1 MKKALSLVALFFMSM
16 TMMAETVKIDFTETP
31 AVKSKDKIVWTV
43 GNVTFT
49 VTKGTST
56 YDIMDKAESDNYCLT
71 MYKDQVMTISTTD
84 GTAINKVEF
93 QNAGCHPTFYMPSF
107 SSLQNCTLEYV
118 YRVATLTATDGNPT
132 SFVGIL
138 QGGFINS
145 GVPPTIYCHVVAAD
159 VELGGSTSGEITE
172 PTDSIGGGSGD
183 IIIPS
188 DSIPGGIDPDPDG
201 WEVTDS
207 TGVVTPGEPESVNL
221 EAYRKL
227 YLDFLNYYYDHV
239 RNHHIATW
247 LYNYVERECDR
258 LDDHFENQEACDN
271 LYAYLLEKFNI
282 IREMVGDTPYNGT
295 SYKPQNFNT
304 EKLDALAIHAE
315 AYYDKIHVSHTG
327 PAYNLSDALRDAL
340 LATYEI
346 KTQADIE
353 RIYAKLLEEYND
365 VRRRCGDKPYG
376 EEEDEEPDSDNPDY
390 ANLNSAI
397 RRSGWFIEDLQADS
411 KYADIMAELQTA
423 LDEAKK
429 ALDSKKQ
436 SVIDAAAQA
445 LEDALLK
452 AQNAKKEMDKEP
464 EEESEEGTP
473 MAPIAPDLAQYTH
486 KVMVHGSPWGVSGLN
501 MIMLRD
507 KQGRLVQ
514 TMTVEARNGGREE
527 VLVDSVRTYTYT
539 DTKMIEKLSVP
550 EYDSDDN
557 LTLIPMSHKETT
569 YYKMANGGH
578 REVCIDMREDEGT
591 LTPIRKEETIFDAQG
606 RKVSYKHYTLW
617 NGEQLEYY
625 YDYTYDEDG
634 GFYTKGKNDWG
645 ENVHTYTCYDKN
657 GNQTYKT
664 DYMGLYV
671 YSWDEQNHAQGYTLY
686 RNYNVEDNTCT
697 AIDESRQYK
706 ITETY
711 DDGRTKTMKTSTGNT
726 KTYVYVD
733 NQETETV
740 NEDGRTTTY
749 VRTFDA
755 DGRLLKMEKNN
766 TALISDFE
774 WSNIDADKVL
784 GGVSTVDENMNWQI
798 SKGTTHWT
806 SDKSLQSSRRRYTFE
821 GFADDDMF
829 TYNIVP
835 LSLLPAETTE
845 TGITIPVGASGDQVV
860 MEADGEIYLLDKG
873 GKKRYSCKVADKN
886 VSVEGGKIIITDWTP
901 VSEGAS
907 AIRHKAPSKLDLEDG
922 EYSIYIPENVVK
934 VNDEPMQEIF
944 TAITV
949 ENDETTGLTV
959 LTPAATDNG
968 YVYNLQGQRV
978 QNPTHGQIVII
989 KGRKVLR

>member
-1 MKKALSLVALFFMSM
+1 MRKALSLIALFFMSM

-56 YDIMDKAESDNYCLT
+56 YDIMDEAESDNYCLT
-71 MYKDQVMTISTTD
+71 MYKNQVMTISTTD
-84 GTAINKVEF
+84 GTTINKVEF
-93 QNAGCHPTFYMPSF
+93 QNAGCHPTFYIPSF

-138 QGGFINS
+138 EGGYLNPS
-145 GVPPTIYCHVVAAD
+145 EPIYNCCHVEAAN
-159 VELGGSTSGEITE
+159 VELGGSTSGDITE

-183 IIIPS
+183 IIIPG

-201 WEVTDS
+201 WEATDS
-207 TGVVTPGEPESVNL
+207 TGVVTPSEPGSVNS
-221 EAYRKL
+221 EAYRQL
-227 YLDFLNYYYDHV
+227 YLDYLNYYYDHV

-258 LDDHFENQEACDN
+258 LDDKFESQEACDN

-353 RIYAKLLEEYND
+353 RIYDKLLEEYND
-365 VRRRCGDKPYG
+365 VRRRCGDGPYG
-376 EEEDEEPDSDNPDY
+376 EDDEEADSDNPDY

-411 KYADIMAELQTA
+411 KYAGIMAELQNA

-452 AQNAKKEMDKEP
+452 AQNDKKEMDKEP
-464 EEESEEGTP
+464 EVEGEEGTP

-486 KVMVHGSPWGVSGLN
+486 KMMVHGSPWGINGLN
-501 MIMLRD
+501 MIMMRD

-514 TMTVEARNGGREE
+514 TMTVQARNGGREE
-527 VLVDSVRTYTYT
+527 IITDSVRTFIYT

-569 YYKMANGGH
+569 YYKMADGGH
-578 REVCIDMREDEGT
+578 REVCIDMREDDGT
-591 LTPIRKEETIFDAQG
+591 LTPMRKEETIFDAQG

-645 ENVHTYTCYDKN
+645 ENVHTYTCYDQN

-664 DYMGLYV
+664 DYMGLYI
-671 YSWDEQNHAQGYTLY
+671 YEWDKQNHAQGYTLY

-697 AIDESRQYK
+697 AIDESHQYK

-726 KTYVYVD
+726 KTYVYAD

-755 DGRLLKMEKNN
+755 DGRLLKMEKNG
-766 TALISDFE
+766 TALISEFA
-774 WSNIDADKVL
+774 WSNFDADKVL
-784 GGVSTVDENMNWQI
+784 GGVNKVDENMNWQI
-798 SKGTTHWT
+798 SKGTTYWT
-806 SDKSLQSSRRRYTFE
+806 SDKSLLSARRSFIFE
-821 GFADDDMF
+821 GFKEDQTT

-835 LSLLPAETTE
+835 LSLLPAESSE
-845 TGITIPVGASGDQVV
+845 NGITIPVGADGDQVV
-860 MEADGEIYLLDKG
+860 MEADGEIYLMDKG
-873 GKKRYSCKVADKN
+873 GKKRYSCKVGGTT
-886 VSVEGGKIIITDWTP
+886 VSVEGGKIVITGWTP
-901 VSEGAS
+901 IGGGSSSV
-907 AIRHKAPSKLDLEDG
+907 RHKAPSKLDLEDG

-934 VNDEPMQEIF
+934 VNDEPMQEMF
-944 TAITV
+944 TAITMEQEDV
-949 ENDETTGLTV
+949 ADSMAGIKTSAD
-959 LTPAATDNG
+959 AA
-968 YVYNLQGQRV
+968 VYNLQGMKV
-978 QNPTHGQIVII
+978 ENPTQGQIMII
-989 KGRKVLR
+989 KGRKVLVK